1 MQQGNHKHMLR
12 RKGSVVALQLALMVM
27 AGVASPTSTY
37 AAEPASI
44 NSKQTYNISAGPLD
58 KALAAFAGASGI
70 NLSLN
75 PALTTGL
82 QSAGLQGSYAVKE
95 GFNRLL
101 TGSGLEAVVDDSGNW
116 KLRKAT
122 ALQGSAEKSNT
133 TLPEVSVVAAHDRD
147 SKAIS
152 EGTRSYAARA
162 VTIGKGEQSLR
173 ETPQSVSVVTRQ
185 RMDDQNLTTLDSVLM
200 QTAGVTKQLRGY
212 GHSTYYSRGF
222 EISNYMVDGVPMGDS
237 GGIGTPPDTIMLDRV
252 EVMRGAPGL
261 IVGNGDP
268 GGTVNMVR
276 KRPLADKQIQIT
288 ARAGS
293 WDYYR
298 MDGDVTGPLNEAG
311 TLRGRLI
318 AGYEDRRY
326 FYEDTQ
332 TKLPLVYGMLEADLG
347 PNTVAAIGLRYQDY
361 QQDGGRWRGGLPM
374 STDGSNLNLSRST
387 GLGPNWTG
395 YESKTQEIFGDITHH
410 FNDDWKIKFSAMHQR
425 NDRDDTIIRPTD
437 ARVDPQ
443 TLTGSEYMRVEF
455 SKVRYETTALDA
467 QVNGKFNAWGQE
479 HEVFAGA
486 NWQRNEMPTSRTSRI
501 NYSPRY
507 AINLGNLDLSQVP
520 RLYRGPYAAPLSSTE
535 TRQGV
540 YGNVRLQLVDSLKL
554 ILGGR
559 VSWYDYESSFNGA
572 YKQAHE
578 VTPYAALIYRL
589 NDNWSLYGSY
599 TDIFKPQ
606 SNNISANGSSLDPAT
621 GRNYEAGIKGEFYG
635 GKLNTSLTVFRVNQ
649 SNGAIEDPSNRT
661 GCAASPTGGACY
673 LNSGKQK
680 SSGIDAEING
690 EVLPGWQVAAG
701 YTFNSAKYVTANDSS
716 LNGGRLNGDHNP
728 RHLFRAWN
736 TYRLPGELERIS
748 VGGGVVLQSQTSF
761 TTVVDNVKRKQSG
774 YAVWSAQASYKIDDH
789 WTAALNINNLFDKR
803 YYLDALQTLYGDP
816 QNVMLTLRGNF

>member
-1 MQQGNHKHMLR
+1 MQQGNHSSALR
-12 RKGSVVALQLALMVM
+12 RKSSVVALQLAFMVM
-27 AGVASPTSTY
+27 AGVVSAMNAY
-37 AAEPASI
+37 AAEPSAIDSR
-44 NSKQTYNISAGPLD
+44 QTYNIPAGPLE
-58 KALAAFAGASGI
+58 KALAAFAGVSGI

-75 PALTTGL
+75 PALTAGL
-82 QSAGLQGSYAVKE
+82 QSQGLQGSYGVRE

-101 TGSGLEAVVDDSGNW
+101 NGSGLEAVVDDSGNW
-116 KLRKAT
+116 KLRKAA
-122 ALQGSAEKSNT
+122 ALQGATEKPSA
-133 TLPEVSVVAAHDRD
+133 TLPEVSVVAGHDRD

-173 ETPQSVSVVTRQ
+173 ETPQSVSVITRQ
-185 RMDDQNLTTLDSVLM
+185 RMDDQNLTTLESVLM

-222 EISNYMVDGVPMGDS
+222 EISNYMVDGVPMGDY
-237 GGIGTPPDTIMLDRV
+237 GGIGTAPDTIMLDRV

-261 IVGNGDP
+261 IIGNGDP

-276 KRPLADKQIQIT
+276 KRPLAEKQVQVT
-288 ARAGS
+288 GRVGS

-298 MDGDVTGPLNEAG
+298 VDGDVTGPLNQAG

-318 AGYEDRRY
+318 AGYEDRHY

-332 TKLPLVYGMLEADLG
+332 SKLPLLYGILEADLG
-347 PNTVAAIGLRYQDY
+347 QNTVAAFGIRYQDY
-361 QQDGGRWRGGLPM
+361 RQDGGRWRGGLPM

-387 GLGPNWTG
+387 ALGPSWTG
-395 YESKTQEIFGDITHH
+395 YESKTKEMFGDITHH

-425 NDRDDTIIRPTD
+425 NERDDTIIRPTD
-437 ARVDPQ
+437 DRINPQ
-443 TLTGSEYMRVEF
+443 TLAGSSYRQVEF
-455 SKVRYETTALDA
+455 RHERYETTALDL
-467 QVNGKFNAWGQE
+467 QVNGKWSAWGQE
-479 HEVFAGA
+479 HELFVGA
-486 NWQRNEMPTSRTSRI
+486 NWQKSEMPSSRTT
-501 NYSPRY
+501 NTQYSPRY

-520 RLYRGPYAAPLSSTE
+520 RLYRRAYGAPNSSKE
-535 TRQGV
+535 IRQGI
-540 YGNVRLQLVDSLKL
+540 YGNVRLQVVDSLKL

-559 VSWYDYESSFNGA
+559 MSWYDYEHTLLTPYSQSN
-572 YKQAHE
+572 E

-606 SNNISANGSSLDPAT
+606 SNNVSANGSYLDPAT
-621 GRNYEAGIKGEFYG
+621 GRNYEAGIKGELYG
-635 GKLNTSLTVFRVNQ
+635 GRLNTSVSVFRINQ
-649 SNGAIEDPSNRT
+649 SNGAIEDPLNRT

-690 EVLPGWQVAAG
+690 EVLPGWQVSAG

-716 LNGGRLNGDHNP
+716 QDGVRLNGDHNP
-728 RHLFRAWN
+728 RHLLRAWN
-736 TYRLPGELERIS
+736 TYRLPGALERVS
-748 VGGGVVLQSQTSF
+748 VGGGVVLQSETAF
-761 TTVVDNVKRKQSG
+761 TTTPDNVKRTQSG
-774 YAVWSAQASYKIDDH
+774 YAVWSAQASYKIDEH

-803 YYLDALQTLYGDP
+803 YYLDALQTFYGEP
-816 QNVMLTLRGNF
+816 QSVMLTVRGNF